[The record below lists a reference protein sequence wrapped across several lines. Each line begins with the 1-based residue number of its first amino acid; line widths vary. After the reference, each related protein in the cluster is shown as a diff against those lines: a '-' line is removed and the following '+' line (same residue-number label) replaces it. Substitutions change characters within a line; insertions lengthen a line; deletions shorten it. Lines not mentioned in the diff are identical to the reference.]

1 MQKELYSITLA
12 NFHFTGTWPF
22 SERTEKT
29 LWEGKLQF
37 EVLVNMNYLS
47 LNIQ

>member
-1 MQKELYSITLA
+1 MQKELDSIPLA
-12 NFHFTGTWPF
+12 NSYFTGTWPF
-22 SERTEKT
+22 SEKTEET

-47 LNIQ
+47 LSIQ